1 MLDHLNISIMHGKN
15 MNTVSDWRS
24 LSLLVQLLKMD
35 LSWYWHLGA
44 NCLTIITPYHIIL
57 EEYSTTIESQSLTLP
72 PCISSVA
79 VLVYP
84 LLFVLACRYFLPF
97 LLVRHF
103 DDELFWEIYVILLSA
118 SAVLWKFSI
127 AIQLSRNEQLFKFL
141 LLK

>member
-1 MLDHLNISIMHGKN
+1 MLDHPNISIMHGKN
-15 MNTVSDWRS
+15 MNTVSDWRW

-35 LSWYWHLGA
+35 LSWYWQLGA

-84 LLFVLACRYFLPF
+84 LLFCFSLQVFSSFLASKTFWWWIVLRNLCHSAECFCCALKIFNSYS
-97 LLVRHF
+97 
-103 DDELFWEIYVILLSA
+103 VIQEWTALQIL
-118 SAVLWKFSI
+118 I
-127 AIQLSRNEQLFKFL
+127 T
-141 LLK
+141 